1 MEKTIT
7 PTILNA
13 KPAERHLEKVRLE
26 HQGLVEGLNNQ
37 LIKVQ
42 QYNQQKQIEQQNQTM
57 QTNEMNQRKAEF
69 DQKGQAQKAVSDKA
83 NMDYQLKT
91 KELEIK
97 KLALTTPD

>member
-1 MEKTIT
+1 MDKIN

-26 HQGLVEGLNNQ
+26 HAGLVEGLNNQ

-42 QYNQQKQIEQQNQTM
+42 QYNQQKQVESQNQEM
-57 QTNEMNQRKAEF
+57 QTNENNQRQAEF
-69 DQKGQAQKAVSDKA
+69 TQKGEAQKAVSDKA
-83 NMDYQLKT
+83 NMDYQLKN

-97 KLALTTPD
+97 KLALSSPD